1 MIFATVAGNIGKDA
15 TMRQAGSD
23 SVCSFGVASE
33 SKVKGQ
39 KVTTWVDCS
48 VWGKRGEALVQHL
61 TKGSRVTVVGELS
74 TREHNGKTYLSVR
87 VSEIALMGGGN
98 RNGGSG
104 GGSGDSGSSKG
115 GGGYDDADYGG
126 GNKDANGDDLPFA
139 LNVTTQ
145 THEQWWRWNR

>member
-15 TMRQAGSD
+15 TMRQAGND

-48 VWGKRGEALVQHL
+48 IWGKRGAALCEHL
-61 TKGSRVTVVGELS
+61 LKGSRVTVVGELS

-98 RNGGSG
+98 RGGNSG
-104 GGSGDSGSSKG
+104 GTGNKS
-115 GGGYDDADYGG
+115 GGGYDDSDYGG
-126 GNKDANGDDLPFA
+126 SKDANGDDLPF
-139 LNVTTQ
+139 
-145 THEQWWRWNR
+145 